1 MTKTAWV
8 FPGQG
13 SQAVGM
19 GVDFQENPIAK
30 TKFAL
35 AENILGWSVLD
46 ICQEDETKLSSKLY
60 TQPCLYVIESI
71 IAELL
76 LKKTAAPQLVAGHS
90 LGEYVA
96 LYVSGVFDFETGLR
110 LVKKRSELMATAAG
124 GKMVALMKFDRDQLE
139 NVINAIPD
147 VVLANDNSSGQVVI
161 SGTPEAVAQVL
172 AEVKAKRKV
181 ELNVSG
187 AFHSPLMAE
196 ASEQFQVILNE
207 VSFND
212 AKIPVLSN
220 VEPVPATKGKELK
233 QRLLQQMTG
242 SVKWRE
248 TMEQFNQQEITR
260 TIEVGP
266 GKVLTGLLKR
276 ACKGI
281 ELVTIGTLE
290 KLEKF
295 THE

>member
-19 GVDFQENPIAK
+19 GVDLQENPVAK
-30 TKFAL
+30 NKFEI

-46 ICQEDETKLSSKLY
+46 ICQGDETDLARTLY

-71 IAELL
+71 IADLL
-76 LKKTAAPQLVAGHS
+76 LEKAEAPQLVAGHS

-96 LYVSGVFDFETGLR
+96 LYTAGVFDFESGLR
-110 LVKKRSELMATAAG
+110 LVKKRSELMSKAAG
-124 GKMVALMKFDRDQLE
+124 GKMAALMKFDRDQLE
-139 NVINAIPD
+139 NLIKSSPD
-147 VVLANDNSSGQVVI
+147 VVLANDNSAGQVVI
-161 SGTPEAVAQVL
+161 SGTPEAVDQVL
-172 AEVKAKRKV
+172 EEVKAKRKV
-181 ELNVSG
+181 
-187 AFHSPLMAE
+187 AFQSVLE
-196 ASEQFQVILNE
+196 GVT
-207 VSFND
+207 FND
-212 AKIPVLSN
+212 ANIPVLSN
-220 VEPVPATKGKELK
+220 VEPIPATNGENLK

-248 TMEQFNQQEITR
+248 IMEQLSKQEITK

-276 ACKGI
+276 ACKGMELATVGTI
-281 ELVTIGTLE
+281 ESF
-290 KLEKF
+290 EKF
-295 THE
+295 ANG